1 MSDGPL
7 ISQNALPP
15 AEADTFPLVS
25 VIIPAYNAETFIAKT
40 LASVIAQTYR
50 RLEILV
56 VDDGSSDRTVE
67 IVRQF
72 SQQDSRIRLL
82 QQPNAGVAAARNLAI
97 KSAQGEFIAPVDADD
112 IWYAD
117 NIAEQVQTMQRAG
130 PNVGLV
136 YSWSVDID
144 EENQLTGGFRA
155 AEISGDVY
163 TTLIGHNFIGNASA
177 TMMRRSCLE
186 QVGSYSPSFRAQ
198 QAQGCEDWDLYLRI
212 AEHYQFDV
220 ACKFLIGYRKVSNS
234 MSCDYQAMARSHALI
249 MSSIQQQ
256 YPDILPYLFRLSAS
270 NLYAYFAHQSN
281 RHRHHRT
288 TLFWLKRAVRTE
300 AFISFIR
307 PGFYRLL
314 LSSLWGLAT
323 QRPAVPSPSLP
334 LPSNTD
340 VAPSEL
346 QLSVIAPFKAPPLTL
361 HLMITVGKAFH
372 WLIAS
377 LTRVS
382 TNHPGNALSAL
393 TTGEKP

>member
-1 MSDGPL
+1 M
-7 ISQNALPP
+7 SQNVLSS
-15 AEADTFPLVS
+15 AEVDTLPLVS
-25 VIIPAYNAETFIAKT
+25 VIIPAYNAENFIAKT
-40 LASVIAQTYR
+40 LASVVAQTYR

-67 IVRQF
+67 IVHQF
-72 SQQDSRIRLL
+72 LQQDSRIRLL

-97 KSAQGEFIAPVDADD
+97 EAAKGEFIAPVDADD

-130 PNVGLV
+130 SSVGLV

-144 EENQLTGGFRA
+144 EENQPTGGFRA
-155 AEISGDVY
+155 AEIAGDVY
-163 TTLIGHNFIGNASA
+163 TTLISHNFIGNASA

-186 QVGSYSPSFRAQ
+186 QVGSYSQDLRAQ

-220 ACKFLIGYRKVSNS
+220 ARKFLIGYRKVSNS

-249 MSSIQQQ
+249 MLSVQQG
-256 YPDILPYLFRLSAS
+256 YPNISPYLFRLSAS

-281 RHRHHRT
+281 RYRHHRT
-288 TLFWLKRAVRTE
+288 TLFWLKRAMRTE
-300 AFISFIR
+300 VFISSIR

-323 QRPAVPSPSLP
+323 QRSAASPPSPLTLSTEIAPAEPP
-334 LPSNTD
+334 LG
-340 VAPSEL
+340 A
-346 QLSVIAPFKAPPLTL
+346 IAPFTAPPLPL
-361 HLMITVGKAFH
+361 YLMITVGKAFH

-382 TNHPGNALSAL
+382 ASQPGRSLSAL